1 MNSWIGTNCGSSSPR
16 VSVVGGFS
24 ATYLTPSL
32 AQASSSSAVV
42 WEVYWITSHP
52 GSRSS
57 TKFSMM
63 RKASAATDSSK
74 TKTVRVPSSVFSE
87 MSSMPAPLL
96 SFMSRW

>member
-1 MNSWIGTNCGSSSPR
+1 MNPQIGTSCGSSSPR

-42 WEVYWITSHP
+42 CEVYWITSHP

-57 TKFSMM
+57 SRFSMI
-63 RKASAATDSSK
+63 RKASAVTGSSK
-74 TKTVRVPSSVFSE
+74 TKMVRVPSSVFSE
-87 MSSMPAPLL
+87 MSSMPAPLP